1 MAITAHNYSITILT
15 KLTQHLFFFFL
26 LTLGLSA
33 VAQKKGKQLSDDDQ
47 LKFDLAFVN
56 GNKEKILFNYDDAL
70 KQFRFCYGLQPENAA
85 VNFIIGDVYFQKK
98 MYEDAE
104 RYVTEAVKLDKENIW
119 YKELLVDVYIA
130 RKMNKEAAELM
141 LTVAREKKEVQN
153 MLQASYLFVMA
164 KDYSKAIKVLEEVE
178 KNVGINE
185 DAVKQKEQI
194 YLAQNKLGKA
204 IKEVEKLIAAYPGE
218 TRYMGMLADLYV
230 ANGKWDKAVTIY
242 NDILKKDPKNGYA
255 LFSLADYYRSKN
267 DTEKWYSLL
276 KAGMASND
284 VEAKSKI
291 NVLSAFMVGNDFEN
305 QSARTFELA
314 NIFVE
319 ANQTEAAPYL
329 VLGDLYAQQR
339 KFDSARL
346 EYRKALVIE
355 PSTYIA
361 WQQLVFCSSQLLNNE
376 LLLKDCEDAIE
387 YFPNEPAFYTYA
399 AIASM
404 QLKQYDKAV
413 SNAQKGLEIITP
425 DQKDIELQLSA
436 TLADAYHY
444 LKNYKGSD
452 STYEA
457 ILKDDSLNAY
467 AMNNYA
473 YFLSL
478 RKMNLDKAAAMSKK
492 SMELDAENASY
503 MDTYGWILY
512 TQKNYKEAKVYIEK
526 SLLYSPNNAEVCDHL
541 GDVLYQMNDKEGA
554 LKNWKK
560 AKELGSDS
568 PLLDKKIKEGKLYE
582 E

>member
-1 MAITAHNYSITILT
+1 MT
-15 KLTQHLFFFFL
+15 KLAQHLFFFFL
-26 LTLGLSA
+26 LTIGLSA
-33 VAQKKGKQLSDDDQ
+33 VAQKKGKQLNDEEQ

-56 GNKEKILFNYDDAL
+56 GSREKILFNYDDAL
-70 KQFRFCYGLQPENAA
+70 KQFRYCYGLQPENAA
-85 VNFIIGDVYFQKK
+85 VNFVIGDVYFQKK

-104 RYVTEAVKLDKENIW
+104 RYVMEAVKLDKENIW

-130 RKMNKEAAELM
+130 RKKSKEAAELM

-164 KDYSKAIKVLEEVE
+164 KEYSKAIKVLEEVE

-185 DAVKQKEQI
+185 DVVKQKEQI
-194 YLAQNKLGKA
+194 YLAQNKLPKA
-204 IKEVEKLIAAYPGE
+204 IKEVEKLIKAFPGE
-218 TRYMGMLADLYV
+218 TKYMGMLADLYV
-230 ANGKWDKAVTIY
+230 ANGNSDKAVAIY
-242 NDILKKDPKNGYA
+242 NEILKKEPNNGFA
-255 LFSLADYYRSKN
+255 LFSLADYYRSKSES
-267 DTEKWYSLL
+267 EKWYNLM
-276 KAGMASND
+276 KAGMASKD
-284 VEAKSKI
+284 VDTKSKI
-291 NVLSAFMVGNDFEN
+291 NVLSAFMAGKDFEN
-305 QSARTFELA
+305 QLERTFELA
-314 NIFVE
+314 TIFAE

-339 KFDSARL
+339 KYDSARL

-355 PSTYIA
+355 PATYIG
-361 WQQLVFCSSQLLNNE
+361 WQQLVFCSSQLLDNE

-387 YFPNEPAFYTYA
+387 YFPNEPAFFTYA

-413 SNAQKGLEIITP
+413 NHAMKGLETITP
-425 DQKDIELQLSA
+425 DQKDIETQLHA

-444 LKNYKGSD
+444 LKNHKASD

-457 ILKDDSLNAY
+457 ILKNDSQNAY

-478 RKMNLDKAAAMSKK
+478 RKVNLEKAAAMSKR
-492 SMELDAENASY
+492 SLELDAENASY

-512 TQKNYKEAKVYIEK
+512 AQKDYAGAKEYIEK
-526 SLLYSPNNAEVCDHL
+526 SLRYSPNNAEVCDHL
-541 GDVLYQMNDKEGA
+541 GDVLYQLNDKEGA
-554 LKNWKK
+554 LKSWKK

-568 PLLDKKIKEGKLYE
+568 ILLDKKIKDGKLYE

>member
-1 MAITAHNYSITILT
+1 MT

-56 GNKEKILFNYDDAL
+56 GNREKILFNYDDAL
-70 KQFRFCYGLQPENAA
+70 KQFKYCYGLQPDNAA

-98 MYEDAE
+98 MYEDAD
-104 RYVTEAVKLDKENIW
+104 RYVSEAVKLDNENIW

-130 RKMNKEAAELM
+130 RKKNKEAAGLM

-164 KDYSKAIKVLEEVE
+164 KDYKKAIKVLEEVE

-194 YLAQNKLGKA
+194 YLAQNKISKA
-204 IKEVEKLIAAYPGE
+204 IKEVEKLIKAFPGE
-218 TRYMGMLADLYV
+218 PRYLGMLADLYV
-230 ANGKWDKAVTIY
+230 ANNKWDKAVVIY
-242 NDILKKDPKNGYA
+242 NDILKKDPNNGFA

-267 DTEKWYSLL
+267 DNEKWYSLL
-276 KAGMASND
+276 KAGMASKD

-305 QSARTFELA
+305 QLARTFELA

-329 VLGDLYAQQR
+329 VMGDLFAQQR
-339 KFDSARL
+339 KYDLARL
-346 EYRKALVIE
+346 EYRKALAIE
-355 PSTYIA
+355 PATYIA
-361 WQQLVFCSSQLLNNE
+361 WQQLVFCSAQLLNNE

-387 YFPNEPAFYTYA
+387 YFPNEPAFFTYA

-413 SNAQKGLEIITP
+413 SNALKGLEIITP
-425 DQKDIELQLSA
+425 DQKDIELQLNA

-444 LKNYKGSD
+444 QKNYKASD

-457 ILKDDSLNAY
+457 ILNDDSLNAY

-478 RKMNLDKAAAMSKK
+478 RKINLDKAAAMSKK
-492 SMELDAENASY
+492 SMELDPENASY

-512 TQKNYKEAKVYIEK
+512 VQKNYKEAKVYIEK
-526 SLLYSPNNAEVCDHL
+526 SLSYSPNNAEVCDHL
-541 GDVLYQMNDKEGA
+541 GDVLYQLNDKEGA
-554 LKNWKK
+554 LQNWKK

-568 PLLDKKIKEGKLYE
+568 KLLDKKIKEVKLYE